1 MTQTPSN
8 QKPQNENEAQAD
20 PDAPIDA
27 PIDAHVTGE
36 AEPEAPE
43 IIDADEIVDA
53 QPATDDAEL
62 PDLLASVDIE
72 VDEEAGEEVSPQE
85 RIDIL
90 QAQVSDLNDK
100 LLRSMAE
107 MENVRRRAQ
116 REKEDASKYAIAK
129 FAKEMLVV
137 SDNMTRA
144 FASIEGEGK
153 GVNAPADEAA
163 SQFKAFIEGVQLTE
177 GELMKTLEK
186 LGLQK
191 IEPLGQ
197 RFDANLHEAL
207 FEFEDKEQPAGTVS
221 QVLEQGY
228 TLNGRLLRAAKVGIT
243 KGGPKGTTQPKE
255 TNPAD
260 EATASES
267 KTVYETKSEEPGSQV
282 NEEL

>member
-1 MTQTPSN
+1 MTETPPN
-8 QKPQNENEAQAD
+8 QNPQNENEPATE
-20 PDAPIDA
+20 PDAPIDPPA
-27 PIDAHVTGE
+27 VDDVE
-36 AEPEAPE
+36 PE
-43 IIDADEIVDA
+43 IIPADEIVEAEAAPSADE
-53 QPATDDAEL
+53 QPDPSA
-62 PDLLASVDIE
+62 PVDIE
-72 VDEEAGEEVSPQE
+72 IDDDAGEEVGPEE
-85 RIDIL
+85 RIEIL

-116 REKEDASKYAIAK
+116 REKEDASKYAIAN

-153 GVNAPADEAA
+153 GTDAPAEEVA
-163 SQFKAFIEGVQLTE
+163 SQFKAFIDGVQLTE

-191 IEPLGQ
+191 IEPMGQ

-207 FEFEDKEQPAGTVS
+207 FEFEDKDQAAGTVA

-243 KGGPKGTTQPKE
+243 KGGPKATSQPKE
-255 TNPAD
+255 VPPVD
-260 EATASES
+260 EAAADT
-267 KTVYETKSEEPGSQV
+267 KTVYETKTEEPGSQI

>member
-1 MTQTPSN
+1 MTQTTPNPNANSEIPMAPDSETPLD
-8 QKPQNENEAQAD
+8 PQA
-20 PDAPIDA
+20 
-27 PIDAHVTGE
+27 T
-36 AEPEAPE
+36 PEVEPE
-43 IIDADEIVDA
+43 IIAADDIVDMA
-53 QPATDDAEL
+53 ASEAEF
-62 PDLLASVDIE
+62 PEPLASVDIE
-72 VDEEAGEEVSPQE
+72 IDEETGEEAGPEE
-85 RIDIL
+85 RIEIL

-116 REKEDASKYAIAK
+116 REKEDASKYAIAN

-137 SDNMTRA
+137 SDNLTRA

-153 GVNAPADEAA
+153 GIDAPADEIAN
-163 SQFKAFIEGVQLTE
+163 QFKAFIEGMQLTE

-207 FEFEDKEQPAGTVS
+207 FEFEDKEQTAGTVA

-228 TLNGRLLRAAKVGIT
+228 ILNGRLLRAAKVGIT
-243 KGGPKGTTQPKE
+243 KGGPKASAQKKDE
-255 TNPAD
+255 TPAED
-260 EATASES
+260 ASQAEA
-267 KTVYETKSEEPGSQV
+267 KTVYDTKSEEPGGHI